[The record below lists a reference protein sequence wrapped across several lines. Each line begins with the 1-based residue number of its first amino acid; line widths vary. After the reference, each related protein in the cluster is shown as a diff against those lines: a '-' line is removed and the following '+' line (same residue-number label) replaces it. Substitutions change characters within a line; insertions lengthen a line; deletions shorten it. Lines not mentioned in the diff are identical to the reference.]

1 MPALPRRP
9 RLTIAAWFMSLAGLD
24 VRM

>member
-1 MPALPRRP
+1 VLPRRP
-9 RLTIAAWFMSLAGLD
+9 RLATAAAWFMSLAGLD

>member
-9 RLTIAAWFMSLAGLD
+9 RLAIAAWFMSLAGLD